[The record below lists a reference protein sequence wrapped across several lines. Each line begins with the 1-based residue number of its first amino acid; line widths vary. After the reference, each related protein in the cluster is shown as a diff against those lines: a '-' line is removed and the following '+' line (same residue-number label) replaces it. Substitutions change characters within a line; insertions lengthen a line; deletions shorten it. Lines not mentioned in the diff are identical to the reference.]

1 MGTWANSALANGPL
15 KYYRGYAR
23 CNPVE
28 SPFAIYIY
36 IKHYQA
42 LIINLHYQTD
52 SAKGERQIQRN
63 ESKLTEFETTA
74 SPNVGGINIQELGLP
89 GATSVNSGAVLR
101 FDHSHAFATLDHLIQ
116 ND

>member
-1 MGTWANSALANGPL
+1 LRVL
-15 KYYRGYAR
+15 KLYVYIH
-23 CNPVE
+23 
-28 SPFAIYIY
+28 IYISNTF
-36 IKHYQA
+36 KHYQT
-42 LIINLHYQTD
+42 LSNIINLHYQAD

-101 FDHSHAFATLDHLIQ
+101 FDHSHAFATYATLDHLIQ
-116 ND
+116 NDEKKSRTQ

>member
-1 MGTWANSALANGPL
+1 M
-15 KYYRGYAR
+15 Y
-23 CNPVE
+23 
-28 SPFAIYIY
+28 IYIY
-36 IKHYQA
+36 LKHIQT
-42 LIINLHYQTD
+42 LSNIINLHYQTDQTD

-101 FDHSHAFATLDHLIQ
+101 FDHSHAFATYAIHMLHWTT
-116 ND
+116 